1 LKEFTDPKTIPGLNA
16 SLAKP
21 LYHLDMPQIEPPCVP
36 YLGWYQTDLTFE
48 ELQNPETLLRASDSG
63 LPMIYFDKWMK
74 IADHIRE
81 MQRFQPCSSATL
93 ASGARCSVL
102 TGTSH
107 IGVCGAAGS
116 DASYKFAADTNVQSF
131 ILLTPLLDEARAY
144 ARSLE
149 LEPRAAA

>member
-1 LKEFTDPKTIPGLNA
+1 MKEFTDPKTIPGLNA

-48 ELQNPETLLRASDSG
+48 ELQNPETLLCASDSG

-81 MQRFQPCSSATL
+81 MQRFQPCSSATF

-116 DASYKFAADTNVQSF
+116 DASSSLPIQTCRASF
-131 ILLTPLLDEARAY
+131 
-144 ARSLE
+144 S
-149 LEPRAAA
+149 